1 MGGGRLIEVEGLA
14 KAYLTM
20 EHHPGWAG
28 VLRDLFS
35 RGYSKTLAVNG
46 VSFGIDSGEIVGLI
60 GPNGAGKT
68 TVLKVLSGILHPSSG
83 GVTVAGHIP
92 QRRERSFLR
101 SIGMVTGQRAQ
112 LWPELDAQSAIELV
126 AAAYGVSERES
137 GARLR
142 ELAGLMGVEHLL
154 RKPTRSVSLGERM
167 KLEIVAA
174 LIHQPQILFLDEPTL
189 GLDLISQRNL
199 RGLLRQC
206 NAALGTTI
214 LLTSHYL
221 ADIESVCPRTI
232 ILNKGAIVYDGPLN
246 ELRGLT
252 QVKKVR
258 ILGSPESPVLRRL
271 PLTWVSEKSEW
282 QGTVP
287 NSEMIVV
294 LKTIVDSGELH
305 FTIED
310 PPLEDV
316 ISLMYQEEGGGADQ
330 LLTKAIRP
338 AD

>member
-1 MGGGRLIEVEGLA
+1 M
-14 KAYLTM
+14 
-20 EHHPGWAG
+20 
-28 VLRDLFS
+28 
-35 RGYSKTLAVNG
+35 
-46 VSFGIDSGEIVGLI
+46 
-60 GPNGAGKT
+60 
-68 TVLKVLSGILHPSSG
+68 
-83 GVTVAGHIP
+83 
-92 QRRERSFLR
+92 
-101 SIGMVTGQRAQ
+101 
-112 LWPELDAQSAIELV
+112 
-126 AAAYGVSERES
+126 
-137 GARLR
+137 
-142 ELAGLMGVEHLL
+142 